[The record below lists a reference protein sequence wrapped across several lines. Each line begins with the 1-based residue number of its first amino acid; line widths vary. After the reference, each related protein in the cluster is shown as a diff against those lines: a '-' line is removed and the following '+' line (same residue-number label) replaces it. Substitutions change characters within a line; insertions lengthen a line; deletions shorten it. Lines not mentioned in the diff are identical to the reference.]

1 MQHISMEFVPSCS
14 KDVFLGTHF
23 VNEAKD
29 LLLPMAHSIEKEV
42 KTVTIFEPNNIR
54 IMLHHFLDLLNDT
67 ILYCLEESLVE
78 TRILLLSGV
87 EVRYLLADTV

>member
-1 MQHISMEFVPSCS
+1 MKHIVMEFVPSCG

-29 LLLPMAHSIEKEV
+29 LLLSMAYRIEKEV
-42 KTVTIFEPNNIR
+42 KTVIIFEPYNIR
-54 IMLHHFLDLLNDT
+54 IMLHHFLDILDNT
-67 ILYCLEESLVE
+67 ILYRLEEGLVE
-78 TRILLLSGV
+78 TSILLLSGV